1 MMMHDRS
8 EGCSQQWRSVFAPP
22 PSRLKGRILNKMGL
36 AWVSVFALSQFGCST
51 ADVVGAHV
59 LKQVLKPDPT
69 VVEATIRVA
78 KDVNPDMRDRP
89 SPIKVRFYLLSS
101 SNVLQSANFFELK
114 DQDRELL
121 SNDLRLR
128 EERVFRPGAEES
140 LELRI
145 PAEDADE
152 DERVFLGVIAGYW
165 ELDDAQWRAVE
176 EIEVRETTAVRIDIG
191 RAAVTIKV
199 VDN

>member
-1 MMMHDRS
+1 
-8 EGCSQQWRSVFAPP
+8 
-22 PSRLKGRILNKMGL
+22 MGL
-36 AWVSVFALSQFGCST
+36 AWASVFALSQFGCST